1 MTKKDKKRKQ
11 RKRAGKRGVLPS
23 SVQALLGYINS
34 GGPSPA
40 PQGDTKR
47 ERAGVDAYDTLHQ
60 IIKSQQMMSANYM
73 ANLERMAFK
82 TEITDQ
88 LKKQGEESKK
98 VLEETK
104 AEVRQY
110 TKSSTEDKLKK
121 TEAKILRQLSLKS
134 GPNQSKVELLESD
147 KRRYEGMLQFESGMS
162 ANVGLPKAQSVSVGG
177 GSVAPSPSGRETIKM
192 KVSQAETAR
201 GGGTVQ
207 PYLRAVLSDL
217 GPPPLPAQDPRAGG
231 GGAGAEISQ
240 GLEAFKS
247 SEAVSSSGTETGR
260 KVGRPPKKK

>member
-1 MTKKDKKRKQ
+1 MSKKDKKKET
-11 RKRAGKRGVLPS
+11 RKRATKRGVLPS
-23 SVQALLGYINS
+23 SVQALLGYLGG
-34 GGPSPA
+34 GGPGPA

-82 TEITDQ
+82 NEISDQ

-121 TEAKILRQLSLKS
+121 TDDKILRQLSLKA
-134 GPNQSKVELLESD
+134 GPNQSKLELLESD
-147 KRRYEGMLQFESGMS
+147 KKRYQGMLQFESGMS
-162 ANVGLPKAQSVSVGG
+162 GRVALPPAPSVSGG
-177 GSVAPSPSGRETIKM
+177 GSVASQEQTPHLLSGSVKMSVLPAETIPAGQ
-192 KVSQAETAR
+192 V
-201 GGGTVQ
+201 GGTVKS
-207 PYLRAVLSDL
+207 YLTAVMTDL
-217 GPPPLPAQDPRAGG
+217 GLPHDH
-231 GGAGAEISQ
+231 
-240 GLEAFKS
+240 
-247 SEAVSSSGTETGR
+247 R
-260 KVGRPPKKK
+260 KTQEQVGELTQKLAKG